1 MRGESRV
8 LGRPLLTLLPL
19 LLISAGC
26 LSGLQAHA
34 PPDAPAAKQAFL
46 TSDMTLA
53 PQPDA
58 TQHAVREGSF
68 FSTWAAGAD
77 YPTWLAAPQARSVLV
92 ENVTVHVFLR
102 ATGPVARTF
111 RFPDVL
117 PYAGSGGAWMA
128 VGNATTPTVLVPGTT
143 YEFNM
148 TLAGPAGGMWIPQ
161 GERLGAKIAVVM
173 HQNDITDV
181 ELLLGGATPSGLFWT
196 ERAGADA
203 PTTYERGRAEGD
215 VVGSAYAGSAAPES
229 VRYAAPVHANA
240 TPRALLVWMNATDH
254 QGIPDVDLEV
264 RAPNGTVLA
273 FSGTPTPREMVRLG
287 PENLVAAGPGD
298 YTVAGISYG
307 SARAHVTLEWA
318 VAP

>member
-1 MRGESRV
+1 MSRRTQTALR
-8 LGRPLLTLLPL
+8 LGAAVVALV
-19 LLISAGC
+19 
-26 LSGLQAHA
+26 LSGCVVQLQA
-34 PPDAPAAKQAFL
+34 APAPAVPVERQAFL
-46 TSDMTLA
+46 TSDMTLSSA
-53 PQPDA
+53 PEA

-68 FSTWAAGAD
+68 FATWAAGAD
-77 YPTWLAAPQARSVLV
+77 HPTWLAAPQPSSVLV

-148 TLAGPAGGMWIPQ
+148 TLAGPAGGMWIPT

-181 ELLLGGATPSGLFWT
+181 ELLLGGATPSGLYWT
-196 ERAGADA
+196 EKAGADA
-203 PTTYERGRAEGD
+203 PTTFERGRAEGD
-215 VVGSAYAGSAAPES
+215 VLGSAYAGSAAPDS
-229 VRYAAPVHANA
+229 VRFAAPVHANA
-240 TPRALLVWMNATDH
+240 TPRALLAWMNATDH
-254 QGIPDVDLEV
+254 QGIPDVDLEL
-264 RAPNGTVLA
+264 RGPNGTVLA
-273 FSGTPTPREMVRLG
+273 FSGTPTPREMIRLG
-287 PENLVAAGPGD
+287 AEDLAAAGAGDYSVAA
-298 YTVAGISYG
+298 ISYG

-318 VAP
+318 IAT